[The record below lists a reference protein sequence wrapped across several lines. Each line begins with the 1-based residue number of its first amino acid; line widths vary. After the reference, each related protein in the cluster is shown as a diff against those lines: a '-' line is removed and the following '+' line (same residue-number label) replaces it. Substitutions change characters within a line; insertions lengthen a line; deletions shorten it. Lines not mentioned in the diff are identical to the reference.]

1 MTPRLPTD
9 VAVLD
14 VGSNSVRF
22 VLYRR
27 TAGVWQP
34 VFNEKASCGL
44 GRTLGKTGALDR
56 DGKRCALKALRRFTL
71 LAKDLGAQEVIALA
85 TAAIRESSDGAAFA
99 DEIRHHFS
107 LNLRVLSGAEEGH
120 YGGLGVLAFAPEAK
134 GLCGDQGGAS
144 LELTVLHEGH
154 LGATISLP
162 LGVLPLLGVGQK
174 HIRDKLKQAPQGT
187 HKVFYAVGGT
197 WRALATMHQK
207 LSGYPL
213 EHIHYYTVTPEAV
226 QVCLAQMQG
235 LNPAA
240 IAKLPGVPKSRA
252 ETLPV
257 AAMVLAEICA
267 RFKIENIVFSG
278 NGIREGYLHHHYP
291 VRGNSDPLLDEA
303 MAYASVSRLFA
314 DTSEALFEW
323 LTPVRA
329 LVMGRLDRMV
339 RVLCLIADSAR
350 KEHPDHRA
358 ELAYTKILY
367 VPFTAITHRERAF
380 LALAMFIRHAGKI
393 DRRHC
398 SIALALLSQQEV
410 ADAQLMGSALR
421 LAKALA
427 GGQDDLLTLAPLS
440 ERHGWSLTFTNPD
453 RLAPGELPDK
463 RLEEFRGAVKG
474 WRKVS
479 GE

>member
-1 MTPRLPTD
+1 MVAGLPTD

-44 GRTLGKTGALDR
+44 GRALGKTGKLDFE
-56 DGKRCALKALRRFTL
+56 GKKCALKALRRFTL
-71 LAKDLGAQEVIALA
+71 LAKDLGAQETVALA
-85 TAAIRESSDGAAFA
+85 TAAIRESSDGSAFA
-99 DEIRHHFS
+99 DEIRRRFS

-120 YGGLGVLAFAPEAK
+120 YGGLGVLAFAPKAK

-144 LELTVLHEGH
+144 LELTVLGGGH
-154 LGATISLP
+154 LGSAISLP
-162 LGVLPLLGVGQK
+162 LGVLPLLGEGQK
-174 HIRDKLKQAPQGT
+174 HIREKLKQAPHGV

-226 QVCLAQMQG
+226 QACLAQMQG
-235 LNPAA
+235 LTAAA

-267 RFKIENIVFSG
+267 KFKVENIVFSG
-278 NGIREGYLHHHYP
+278 NGIREGYLHQHYP

-314 DTSEALFEW
+314 DTSQALFEW
-323 LTPVRA
+323 LAPVRA
-329 LVMGRLDRMV
+329 LMAGRCDRLV

-367 VPFTAITHRERAF
+367 APFTAITHNERAF
-380 LALAMFIRHAGKI
+380 LALAMFVRHAGKI

-398 SIALALLSQQEV
+398 AIALTLLSEREI
-410 ADAQLMGSALR
+410 ADVQLTGSALR

-427 GGQDDLLTLAPLS
+427 GGHDALLSLAPLS
-440 ERHGWSLTFTNPD
+440 EHHGWSLTFTQPD
-453 RLAPGELPDK
+453 GLAPGELPQK
-463 RLEEFRGAVKG
+463 RLEEFRGVVKG
-474 WRKVS
+474 WKKVS
-479 GE
+479 SE